1 MAPGMMR
8 GQMIVCAGPRKERYT
23 KVVFRLSNGKYLHY
37 NDQRLFGRLSVVG
50 GLAEIPYFSALG
62 PDPFSRPFFRD
73 YLRQVLKN
81 KKARVKT
88 LLMNAR
94 IVAGIGNFV

>member
-1 MAPGMMR
+1 MMR

-88 LLMNAR
+88 LLMNSR